1 MSDNPK
7 PLVLVIDPDPKTATS
22 LLPLLVAEGYRA
34 ASCSAIARSLSAV
47 QRRRPDLVLVSK
59 EMENCDGMIL
69 IGRIKE
75 MSPDTRVI
83 LLIEPGDWPSVLDA
97 IEAGADDLRSKRS
110 GRESVLRSVR
120 RLLAPVFA
128 SEAGGSLAL
137 RAR

>member
-1 MSDNPK
+1 MPDNPK
-7 PLVLVIDPDPKTATS
+7 PLVLVIDPDPKTAAS

-47 QRRRPDLVLVSK
+47 QRRHPDLVLVSK

-69 IGRIKE
+69 IGRIKA

-97 IEAGADDLRSKRS
+97 VEAGADDLQKKRC
-110 GRESVLRSVR
+110 GAEKLLRSLR
-120 RLLAPVFA
+120 RLLAPVYA
-128 SEAGGSLAL
+128 PESAL
-137 RAR
+137 HAR

>member
-1 MSDNPK
+1 MLDNPK
-7 PLVLVIDPDPKTATS
+7 PLVMVIDPDPKTSTS
-22 LLPLLVAEGYRA
+22 LFPLLDAEGYRA

-47 QRRRPDLVLVSK
+47 QRRHPDLVVVSK

-75 MSPDTRVI
+75 ISPDTRAI

-97 IEAGADDLRSKRS
+97 IEAGADDLLRKCS
-110 GRESVLRSVR
+110 GTEDVLRSVR
-120 RLLAPVFA
+120 RLLDPVHGPV
-128 SEAGGSLAL
+128 AGRSLAL